1 MYSFHGQCIDVP
13 KTFTNLWPWNKVSQ
27 DILMGIIDFI
37 LFILFIG
44 FSQQEDWNG
53 LPFPSLVDHILSELS
68 MTCLSWVALHVMAH
82 SFIELCS
89 PFSWQGCE
97 LWTKDQV
104 ANIHWIIEKARE
116 FQKNIYFCFIDYT
129 KAFVWITTN
138 WKIFKEMGIPDHLN
152 CLLRNLCADQE
163 ATIRTLHGTT
173 DLFKIGKGVPQGCI
187 SSPYLFNFCRVH
199 HGKCQTGWIT
209 SWNQDC

>member
-116 FQKNIYFCFIDYT
+116 FQKNIYFCFKTDPSLYGKWKGKKRKKWQILFSWVP
-129 KAFVWITTN
+129 KA
-138 WKIFKEMGIPDHLN
+138 
-152 CLLRNLCADQE
+152 LCTVTA
-163 ATIRTLHGTT
+163 AMTLK
-173 DLFKIGKGVPQGCI
+173 D
-187 SSPYLFNFCRVH
+187 
-199 HGKCQTGWIT
+199 
-209 SWNQDC
+209 